1 MTQPCELEQLQNRLS
16 DIEAEKVA
24 ILDRI
29 RCLQVTP
36 IEHRSLGE
44 KVFEKRP
51 HTPEEKVALFLKLF
65 RCRESVYPKRWEN
78 KKKGSKGYAP
88 ACKNEWKKGLCNK
101 SLTKCSDCINQSFL
115 PLDEEAVKSH
125 LQGLHTIGTYAIR
138 EDDTCVFIACD
149 FDEGGWQADALL
161 YQSVAESLGIQV
173 CIERSRSG
181 KGAHAWIF
189 FSEPVLARLARH
201 LGTAILTKASEQR
214 HTMSLNSYDRF
225 FPNQDY
231 IPKGG
236 FGNLI
241 ALPLQRE
248 PRQQGNSIFID
259 RALKPIEDQWDYLAS
274 VRRLSVVELKDILEE
289 IVPKKGTDAF
299 GTEQDVA
306 FATDTNILNGDIS
319 KTADKEK
326 FAGTIEI
333 VFHSQISI
341 STEGLPSA
349 LIAKLKQITT
359 FPNPKFY
366 ELQKMR
372 MSTYPYPRFIFSGE
386 LRNSGITLPRGLFE
400 RTVKILQKAG
410 ASVVIRDER
419 KRFKRIKLEFNGELS
434 SAQRMAVDETL
445 KKESGVLV
453 APPGAGK
460 TVMAC
465 SIIAHRKLPT
475 LILVHRQPLIEQWKE
490 RLSSFL
496 GLTKADIGQLGGT
509 KKKRSGRVDIAMLQ
523 TLVKAQELEEIAA
536 QYGQVIIDECH
547 HIPATS
553 FESVLKQIPARH
565 ILGLT
570 ATPYRKDRLEK
581 IIFQQCGPICYDMKV
596 DFTVGLAKQVV
607 VRETGFKMPEDAG
620 LRPPYHIFIEC
631 LTKDDARQRMIV
643 SDIIGAVD
651 AGRLPMVIG
660 DRKELL
666 QSLETKML
674 EAVNSDVPNL
684 GLYRLDGKTSA
695 KQRRKI
701 IEEIKGRVANQNQVC
716 LLATSS
722 LLGEGFDLPEL
733 DTLVLA
739 SPLSFRGRLIQYAGR
754 LHRLTDNKKSVLIH
768 DYLDSNNPMALKMY
782 RNRLKAYKE
791 MGYQIVVK

>member
-1 MTQPCELEQLQNRLS
+1 MN
-16 DIEAEKVA
+16 DIEAEKAVL
-24 ILDRI
+24 LDRV
-29 RCLQVTP
+29 RCLQATQN
-36 IEHRSLGE
+36 EHRTLGE
-44 KVFEKRP
+44 RVSEKGP
-51 HTPEEKVALFLKLF
+51 QTPEEKIALFLKLF
-65 RCRESVYPKRWEN
+65 RCRETVYPKRWEN
-78 KKKGSKGYAP
+78 KKKESKGYAP

-101 SLTKCSDCINQSFL
+101 TLTKCSDCVNQSFL
-115 PLDEEAVKSH
+115 PLDEDAVKAH

-138 EDDTCVFIACD
+138 EDDTCVFLACD
-149 FDEGGWQADALL
+149 FDEGDWRADAFL

-181 KGAHAWIF
+181 KGSHAWIF
-189 FSEPVLARLARH
+189 FSEPVPARLARH
-201 LGTAILTKASEQR
+201 LGTATLTKASEQR

-248 PRQQGNSIFID
+248 PRQQGNSVFID
-259 RALKPIEDQWDYLAS
+259 NALKPIEDQWDHLAS
-274 VRRLSVVELKDILEE
+274 IRRLSLTELKDILEE
-289 IVPKKGTDAF
+289 IVPKKGLDVF

-306 FATDTNILNGDIS
+306 FATDSNILNRDVS

-326 FAGTIEI
+326 FTGTIEI
-333 VFHSQISI
+333 VFNSQISI

-349 LIAKLKQITT
+349 LIAKLKRSAT

-386 LRNSGITLPRGLFE
+386 LRDNDITLPRGLLE

-410 ASVVIRDER
+410 ASIVIRDDR
-419 KRFKRIKLEFNGELS
+419 KRFRRIKLEFNGELS
-434 SAQRMAVDETL
+434 SAQRLAVDEAL
-445 KKESGVLV
+445 KKEMGVLV

-496 GLTKADIGQLGGT
+496 GLAKTDIGQMGGT
-509 KKKRSGRVDIAMLQ
+509 KKRCSGRVDIAMLQ
-523 TLVKAQELEEIAA
+523 TLVKSQELEEVAA

-553 FESVLKQIPARH
+553 FEGVLKQIPARH

-581 IIFQQCGPICYDMKV
+581 IIFQQCGPICYDMKA

-607 VRETGFKMPEDAG
+607 VRETGFKMLEDTA
-620 LRPPYHIFIEC
+620 LRPPYHIFIER
-631 LTKDDARQRMIV
+631 LTKDDARQEMIV
-643 SDIIGAVD
+643 LDIIEAVNT
-651 AGRLPMVIG
+651 GRLPMVIG

-666 QSLETKML
+666 QSLEAKIL
-674 EAVNSDVPNL
+674 KAVNGGTSNI

-695 KQRRKI
+695 KQRREI
-701 IEEIKGRVANQNQVC
+701 MEDIKGRLVNQNQIC
-716 LLATSS
+716 LLATAS

-754 LHRLTDNKKSVLIH
+754 LHRLTDNKESVLIH

-791 MGYQIVVK
+791 MGYEVVVK